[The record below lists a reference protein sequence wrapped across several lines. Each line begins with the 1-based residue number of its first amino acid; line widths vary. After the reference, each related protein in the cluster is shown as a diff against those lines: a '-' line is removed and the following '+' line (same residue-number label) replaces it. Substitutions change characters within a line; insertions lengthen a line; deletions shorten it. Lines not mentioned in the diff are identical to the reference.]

1 MSAERYNY
9 ARELYAKIGVDT
21 EAALE
26 KLAKV
31 HISMQCWQG
40 DDVQGFD
47 SDDAL
52 SGGIQATGN
61 YPGRART
68 PEELMQDI
76 DVAFS
81 LIPGKHRV
89 NLHSSYAVFDDNKVD
104 RNQLEPA
111 HFDAWVQFAKERGI
125 GLDINPTLFSH
136 PMAADSLTL
145 SSPNEEVRRFWIDHC
160 KAMRK
165 IGAYFGKELGTPALN
180 NIWIPDGYKQTP
192 ADRVGP
198 RQRLKDSLDEI
209 FAEKYDKEELLDCLE
224 SKLFGIGLES
234 YTVGSS
240 EFYMTYCAKN
250 NLMCLL
256 DSGHYHPTE
265 VISDKI
271 AALLVFSD
279 KVALHVSR
287 GVRWDSDHV
296 VNFDDEL
303 KEIAKEIVRNDA
315 LDRVIIG
322 LDYFDA
328 SINRIAAWVIGM
340 RNMMKALLYA
350 LLAPNAEFKAMQNE
364 GRFTEL
370 LALTEELKSYPFA
383 DVWDEFCERSGVPV
397 REQWLEK
404 VKAYEEEVLSKR

>member
-9 ARELYAKIGVDT
+9 AKELYAKIGVNTDD
-21 EAALE
+21 ALK

-31 HISMQCWQG
+31 QISMQCWQG

-52 SGGIQATGN
+52 TGGIQATGN

-76 DVAFS
+76 DTAFF

-89 NLHSSYAVFDDNKVD
+89 NLHSSYAVFNGNKVD
-104 RNQLEPA
+104 RDKLEPE
-111 HFDAWVQFAKERGI
+111 HFEAWVKFAKERGI

-136 PMAADSLTL
+136 PKAADSLTL
-145 SSPNEEVRRFWIDHC
+145 SHPDEEIRRFWIDHC

-165 IGAYFGKELGTPALN
+165 VGAYFGKELGTPALN

-198 RQRLKDSLDEI
+198 RVRLKESLDEI
-209 FAEKYDKEELLDCLE
+209 LSEKYDEAELLDCLE

-250 NLMCLL
+250 NLMCVL

-340 RNMMKALLYA
+340 RNMLKALLFA
-350 LLAPNAEFKAMQNE
+350 LLTPNAEFKKLQDE

-370 LALTEELKSYPFA
+370 LALSEELKSYPFA
-383 DVWDEFCERSGVPV
+383 DVWDAFCEQQGVPV
-397 REQWLEK
+397 RDEWLAVVKEYEEK
-404 VKAYEEEVLSKR
+404 VLSAR